1 MLTVSSPKFLSLF
14 SGCGGLDAGFTKAGF
29 VGALSVDIDE
39 TALAVH
45 RSNLGCP
52 TQKLDL
58 TLEDP
63 GLDTCTSIDVLLAGS
78 PCQGFSTVGMRRL
91 DDPRNS
97 LLFVTPRIALKY
109 RPKVVIAENV
119 PGALSGAHRV
129 YWDTL
134 HQKMRGIGYQTLDL
148 HVDSSNFGVA
158 QKRRRVLMIAWL
170 TDSSPNF
177 AIEYSDKRV
186 LSDVLINLAGLVN
199 HVPIPLG
206 ETTADFKIA
215 SRIGQGQKLTNSR
228 GGDLSIHT
236 WHIPEVFGKTTKV
249 EKNILSEV
257 LKIRR
262 QTRRRDV
269 GDADPVSSKFLIKTY
284 GADAIAKL
292 VDKNFLRKIG
302 HYHDLTHT
310 FNGKYRRQRMD
321 APSRTVDTRFG
332 DHRLFLHPTENRAFT
347 VREAARIQGFD
358 DSFVFTGSTA
368 QQFRMIGNAVPPPL
382 AYGVAHLVR
391 SLL

>member
-1 MLTVSSPKFLSLF
+1 MAMVSSPKYLSLF
-14 SGCGGLDAGFTKAGF
+14 SGCGGLDAGFAKAGYI
-29 VGALSVDIDE
+29 GALSVDIDE
-39 TALAVH
+39 VALSVH
-45 RSNLGCP
+45 RSNLRCP
-52 TQKLDL
+52 TQALDL

-63 GLDTCTSIDVLLAGS
+63 CLGADGSIDVLLAGS
-78 PCQGFSTVGMRRL
+78 PCQGFSTSGMRRL

-97 LLFVTPRIALKY
+97 LLLVTPRVALKY
-109 RPKVVIAENV
+109 RPKVVVAENV
-119 PGALSGAHRV
+119 PGALSGEHRV

-134 HQKMRGIGYQTLDL
+134 HQTMRDIGYKTHDL
-148 HVDSSNFGVA
+148 HVDSSDFGVA

-170 TDSSPNF
+170 TDALPNF
-177 AIEYSDKRV
+177 TFKQSDKKV
-186 LSDVLINLAGLVN
+186 LSDVLNNLAGLTN
-199 HVPIPLG
+199 HTAMPLA
-206 ETTADFKIA
+206 ESSSDFKIA
-215 SRIGQGQKLTNSR
+215 KRIGQGQKLTNSR
-228 GGDLSIHT
+228 GGALSIHT
-236 WHIPEVFGKTTKV
+236 WDIPEVFGKTTKQ

-284 GADAIAKL
+284 GADAIAGL
-292 VDKNFLRKIG
+292 VDKSFLRKIG
-302 HYHDLTHT
+302 RYHDLTHT

-321 APSRTVDTRFG
+321 AHCRTVDTRFG

-347 VREAARIQGFD
+347 VREAARIQGFE
-358 DSFVFTGSTA
+358 DSFVFFGSAA

-382 AYGVAHLVR
+382 ANGVAHLVR

>member
-1 MLTVSSPKFLSLF
+1 MPNASPPNFLSLF
-14 SGCGGLDAGFTKAGF
+14 SGCGGLDAGFTKAGY
-29 VGALSVDIDE
+29 VGALSVDIDDA
-39 TALAVH
+39 ALAVH
-45 RSNLGCP
+45 RMNLGCP

-63 GLDTCTSIDVLLAGS
+63 SIDTCTSIDVLLAGS
-78 PCQGFSTVGMRRL
+78 PCQGFSTAGTRRL

-97 LLFVTPRIALKY
+97 LLYVTPRIAHKH

-119 PGALSGAHRV
+119 PGALSGEHRV

-134 HQKMRGIGYQTLDL
+134 HQKMRGIGYKTHDL

-170 TDSSPNF
+170 TDAHPNF
-177 AIEYSDKRV
+177 VIENSAKRM
-186 LSDVLINLAGLVN
+186 LSDALSDLVGVANHNAVLLIEGS
-199 HVPIPLG
+199 
-206 ETTADFKIA
+206 TDYKIA

-228 GGDLSIHT
+228 GGASSIHT
-236 WHIPEVFGKTTKV
+236 WDIPEVFGKTTKIERNV
-249 EKNILSEV
+249 LSEV

-269 GDADPVSSKFLIKTY
+269 GDADPVSSKFLIKKY
-284 GADAIAKL
+284 GADAIRKL

-310 FNGKYRRQRMD
+310 FNGKYRRQHMD
-321 APSRTVDTRFG
+321 SLSRTVDTRFG
-332 DHRLFLHPTENRAFT
+332 DHRLFLHPIENRAFT

-358 DSFVFTGSTA
+358 DSFLFQGSTTH
-368 QQFRMIGNAVPPPL
+368 QFRMIGNAVPPPL
-382 AYGVAHLVR
+382 GYGVANYVR